1 MATEN
6 RKLKNMLVI
15 PELQLKLFG
24 YFAVSGVVFF
34 IGIIFIAFRKLMAV
48 QELMNNSPSM
58 GFEVQLQVNELMN
71 EAVQFTLGGFA
82 LYILLTSIFAL
93 ILSHRI
99 AGPVVAISA
108 FIEELKKS
116 NYDYKRSLRP
126 RDELK
131 QVMGALKE
139 LAPMLKDRDKNLE

>member
-1 MATEN
+1 MTGQN

-34 IGIIFIAFRKLMAV
+34 VGIIFIAFQKLVEV
-48 QELMNNSPSM
+48 QSLMNESPTM
-58 GFEVQLQVNELMN
+58 GFEVQMQVNTLMN
-71 EAVQFTLGGFA
+71 QAVQFTLGGFA
-82 LYILLTSIFAL
+82 LYIVLTSIFAL

-99 AGPVVAISA
+99 AGPVVGISA
-108 FIEELKKS
+108 YIEELKKG
-116 NYDYKRSLRP
+116 NYDYSRSLRP

-131 QVMGALKE
+131 QVMSALQE
-139 LAPMLKDRDKNLE
+139 LAVTLKDLEKSKE